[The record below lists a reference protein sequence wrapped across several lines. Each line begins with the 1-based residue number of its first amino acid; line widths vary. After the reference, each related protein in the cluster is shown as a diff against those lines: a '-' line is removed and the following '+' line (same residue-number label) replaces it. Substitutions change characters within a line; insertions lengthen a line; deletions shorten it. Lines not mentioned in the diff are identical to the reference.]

1 MVELVSG
8 IVPGKE
14 IKKGKE
20 MVFEIGG
27 GRCRVYLKILF
38 IKGERAR
45 LVFIKIIGCF
55 IPFQSFD

>member
-8 IVPGKE
+8 VVPGKE
-14 IKKGKE
+14 IRGVRE
-20 MVFEIGG
+20 RFFEIGG

-38 IKGERAR
+38 IKEERAR
-45 LVFIKIIGCF
+45 LVFIKIKDWF